1 MKLFF
6 KKEFLGIFLPV
17 LIFLMIITGSISFYV
32 FFEQKQTV
40 LKSSAEYYSD
50 YLFQRSTLIRSTF
63 LSSISDLNFLSRHRS
78 VINYLDDPKNKQVL
92 IEDMKLFAQEN
103 WDYKQIRFID
113 KKGKEQI
120 RINWLDQELLLVPDS
135 LLQDKSNRSYFKK
148 TVQLGRGEVYVSPI
162 DLNVDNGKIERP
174 YQRVIRF
181 ATPVYNDKSE
191 LTGIIVINQYLNDFF
206 QRLKIRD
213 NKNIA
218 SFMLLDAKGYWLLA
232 PNRFRTFG
240 FMFDDMKQ
248 LSFDNYYPQI
258 WKEIKTYP
266 YGSIQSDDGLFVY
279 RQLKI
284 EDEYENRKL
293 FEHGNIISDEKNDW
307 LLLIYLKYNDI
318 PQVQSIISTFRFV
331 LVLSILFILSIS
343 YIISRLWYRER
354 LYVQEL
360 NTINKSLERKVDERT
375 AELVKKNEKLNL
387 VNEELESFSYSV
399 SHDLRAPLRHISG
412 FVDLLIKKNQHE
424 ITGKGSTYLSYIKD
438 ASTDMARLIEDLL
451 NFSRIGRA
459 EIKEQSFNLNL
470 LVHECAHILGD
481 DNPQL
486 KIEWRIAEMP
496 QVTGDFSLLKQ
507 VWINLL
513 GNAVKYSSKKA
524 TSVIEVNVKDQ
535 KTEFIFSI
543 KDNGVGFDMK
553 YEHKLFGTFQ
563 RLHSAEE
570 YEGTGIGLAIVRRVI
585 IRHDGQVWAKSEP
598 DQGATFYFSLPKK

>member
-1 MKLFF
+1 MKLFL
-6 KKEFLGIFLPV
+6 KKEFLSIFFPV
-17 LIFLMIITGSISFYV
+17 LFFLMIMTGSISIYV
-32 FFEQKQTV
+32 FIEQKRIV
-40 LKSSAEYYSD
+40 LSSSAEYYSD
-50 YLFQRSTLIRSTF
+50 YLFQRSTLMQSTF

-78 VINYLDDPKNKQVL
+78 VINYLDDSKNKQIL

-113 KKGKEQI
+113 KNGKEQI
-120 RINWLDQELLLVPDS
+120 RINWHDQELQLVADS
-135 LLQDKSNRSYFKK
+135 LLQDKSDRSYFKK
-148 TVQLGRGEVYVSPI
+148 TIQLNRGEVYVSPI
-162 DLNVDNGKIERP
+162 DLNVDNGKIEQP
-174 YQRVIRF
+174 YQRVVRF

-191 LTGIIVINQYLNDFF
+191 LIGIIVINQYLNDFF
-206 QRLKIRD
+206 EQLKIRD
-213 NKNIA
+213 NENIA
-218 SFMLLDAKGYWLLA
+218 SFMLLDSDGYWLIG

-240 FMFDDMKQ
+240 FMFDDMDQ
-248 LSFDNYYPQI
+248 LNFHNYYPEI
-258 WKEIKTYP
+258 WNEIKKYP
-266 YGSIQSDDGLFVY
+266 YGSIQSESGLFVY
-279 RQLKI
+279 RELKI
-284 EDEYENRKL
+284 NGEYENGRL
-293 FEHGNIISDEKNDW
+293 FDHSNIMPDEKNHW
-307 LLLIYLKYNDI
+307 LLLTYLDYRDI
-318 PQVQSIISTFRFV
+318 PQLQNIKDTFRFV
-331 LVLSILFILSIS
+331 LILSFLFILSIS
-343 YIISRLWYRER
+343 FIISRLWYRER

-360 NTINKSLERKVDERT
+360 NTINKSLERKVAERT
-375 AELVKKNEKLNL
+375 DELVKKNEKLNL

-424 ITGKGSTYLSYIKD
+424 ITGKGSTYLGYIKD
-438 ASTDMARLIEDLL
+438 ASADMARLIEDLL

-459 EIKEQSFNLNL
+459 EMKEQSFNLNSL
-470 LVHECAHILGD
+470 IKECVHILGI

-486 KIEWRIAEMP
+486 KIEWHIAEMP

-524 TSVIEVNVKDQ
+524 VPVIEIDVKEE
-535 KTEFIFSI
+535 KAKFIFSI

-553 YEHKLFGTFQ
+553 YQHKLFGTFQ

-585 IRHDGQVWAKSEP
+585 IRHDGQVWAEGEP